1 MNDNVIPFAPVES
14 YGNDDAKAK
23 PTLPEGICVEDFR
36 AYLPTH
42 TYIYEPTG
50 EMWPAASVNA
60 KLTGSGKKKAS
71 EWLDDNRA
79 VVQITWT
86 PDEGRIIDGK
96 VIRDGGWVDQPGVQV
111 YNQYLPPRD
120 FVGNADDVN
129 PWLAHIAHIYPS
141 DCDHIIGWLA
151 HRCQRPGEKVNHA
164 LMLGGAPGIGK
175 DTLLD
180 PVRHAVGPWNFQEVT
195 PQQLLGRFN
204 GFLKS
209 VILRINETRD
219 LGEMDRYAFYE
230 HTKQYMASPPDVLRC
245 DEKHIREYAVVNVMG
260 VILTTNHKT
269 NGIYLEADDRR
280 HYVAW
285 SSCRKDMLQA
295 DYFEK
300 IYAWYERGGRENVIA
315 YLRSYDLTQFDP
327 KLSPPKTQAF
337 FEIVDSNRS
346 PEDAEMADT
355 LERMRY
361 PDALTILQIVATAD
375 EDFAKWLS
383 ERKNSRLIAH
393 RLDATNYVPVRNSTA
408 DQGLWKVDGKRQTVY
423 AKKTLSYQEQCVAAQ
438 RLTLPK
444 SASERWL

>member
-1 MNDNVIPFAPVES
+1 MNAVPDNVVPIKQDEEM
-14 YGNDDAKAK
+14 
-23 PTLPEGICVEDFR
+23 PEGIRVEDFY
-36 AYLPTH
+36 AYLPAH

-60 KLTGSGKKKAS
+60 KLTGSGKKKAN

-86 PDEGRIIDGK
+86 PDEPSVIDGK
-96 VIRDGGWVDQPGVQV
+96 VIRDGGWVDQPGVHV
-111 YNQYLPPRD
+111 YNQYLPPKD
-120 FVGNADDVN
+120 VVGDPDDVN
-129 PWLAHIAHIYPS
+129 PWLAHIAHIYPT

-151 HRCQRPGEKVNHA
+151 HRCQKPGEKINHA
-164 LMLGGAPGIGK
+164 LLLGGSPGIGK

-285 SSCRKDMLQA
+285 SSCRKESMPA
-295 DYFEK
+295 DYFDQ
-300 IYAWYERGGRENVIA
+300 IYGWYNRGGRENVIA
-315 YLRSYDLTQFDP
+315 YLRSYDLSTFDP
-327 KLSPPKTQAF
+327 KASPPKTQAF
-337 FEIVDSNRS
+337 FEIVDANRS
-346 PEDAEMADT
+346 PEDAELMDT
-355 LERMRY
+355 LERMRF
-361 PDALTILQIVATAD
+361 PDALTLAMLTGNAED
-375 EDFAKWLS
+375 EFSKWLGD
-383 ERKNSRLIAH
+383 RKNRRLVPH
-393 RLDATNYVPVRNSTA
+393 RLEAAGYQPVRNSTA

-423 AKKTLSYQEQCVAAQ
+423 AKRALDYRAQCVAATK
-438 RLTLPK
+438 LTLAKDAP
-444 SASERWL
+444 ERWL